1 MKNHKFASPVVVFA
15 AVLAASATFVCSS
28 SFAVVGHVPRLF
40 SPFGSFTHATG
51 IAVDQS
57 SGNVF
62 VADSGAND
70 VRVFDAE
77 GGGPAGGLPAVL
89 TGVQTPAGA
98 FDFLFEGSFPE
109 PVGVAVDS
117 ACWQHGLS
125 GAGCTSFDPSN
136 GAIYVTDT
144 EHNVV
149 DKFRVNGSGEY
160 EYVCQFTGFGFVG
173 SACLKNE
180 PTVQAN
186 PTQVTFSEPIGVAVD
201 REGNVYIADYGSS
214 AIYEFNAAGEDV
226 GKIPS
231 PPELNPEAGLQP
243 QDIALDAK
251 GDLYVRGFQPSAGVV
266 KLKRS
271 GFTGA
276 GESEQVIVPT
286 HGNPQGM
293 TFNQSAGALFVGFNS
308 FVSEYNEA
316 GEAQGS
322 FGAELVN
329 SPKGMAVNETTGDIY
344 VVNGGGVTV
353 DVFSPLVELPSATTG
368 AATDIEPTSA
378 TVEGTVNPESKT
390 LEASCEVQYGTSVA
404 YGQTVACAPEKVGTG
419 NEPVPVTA
427 SLAGLLAGTAY
438 HYRVVAVNS
447 NGANPGPDATLTTA
461 PAVQGVVN
469 GEASEIGKTNAT
481 LHGSLKPNGI
491 DAHYYFE
498 YGETLSYGSTSPAPP
513 GTDAGKGDVATEEV
527 VPATTV
533 LSGLKANTT
542 YYYRLVASNEF
553 GSAPATEGGSFKTLP
568 NDPVVSS
575 ESVAFVESEEA
586 LVSAVVNPNEA
597 STTYH
602 FVYGPTASY
611 GSSAPVS
618 ELELGSGGEGL
629 TVLLTL
635 TGLQP
640 GTTYHY
646 AVVATN
652 AGGSTYGP
660 DQAFT
665 TAPAALPV
673 VSTGGAS
680 EVSQNSAV
688 ISGTLDPNGVN
699 AGYEFDIG
707 ADTTYGVRVFGD
719 AGSGDAPETFTFTM
733 HGLAAGSTYHYRL
746 VAHNA
751 FGTVYGPDETF
762 TTPGFPTSLIS
773 SPLGAPL
780 VPEPVF
786 APPRVS
792 GVSSGG
798 APGKTGKHATKK
810 HRTGRRKVRKRA
822 GRASVTAHAGHERG
836 IGR

>member
-1 MKNHKFASPVVVFA
+1 MRIGKLTLATLISTV
-15 AVLAASATFVCSS
+15 VLATGLGLSGTAALAAGGRF
-28 SFAVVGHVPRLF
+28 PLPF
-40 SPFGSFTHATG
+40 SPFGSFSDPTG
-51 IAVDQS
+51 IAIDQS
-57 SGNVF
+57 NGNVF
-62 VADSGAND
+62 VVDTGEDD
-70 VRVFDAE
+70 VGVFGVE
-77 GGGPAGGLPAVL
+77 GGAPAGGVQSLL
-89 TGVQTPAGA
+89 TGAQTPAGS
-98 FDFLFEGSFPE
+98 FSFHEGIYFEPA
-109 PVGVAVDS
+109 GVAVDNACQQHKLSGS
-117 ACWQHGLS
+117 AC
-125 GAGCTSFDPSN
+125 ASFDASN
-136 GAIYVTDT
+136 GDIYVTDVL
-144 EHNVV
+144 HNVV
-149 DKFRVNGSGEY
+149 DKFKANIAGEY
-160 EYVCQFTGFGFVG
+160 EYICQFTGWGFVG

-180 PTVQAN
+180 PNVEGTPSEVKLH
-186 PTQVTFSEPIGVAVD
+186 EPIGVTVD
-201 REGNVYIADYGSS
+201 REGNVYIADYGHNN
-214 AIYEFNAAGEDV
+214 IDEFNSAGEETQR
-226 GKIPS
+226 IPS
-231 PPELNPEAGLQP
+231 PEEP
-243 QDIALDAK
+243 QDIAVDGK
-251 GDLYVRGFQPSAGVV
+251 GDIYLRKYAFQGAGSGEVE
-266 KLKRS
+266 LDRS
-271 GFTGA
+271 SFTGPV
-276 GESEQVIVPT
+276 ESEANAHTGVTGVA
-286 HGNPQGM
+286 
-293 TFNQSAGALFVGFNS
+293 FDLAAGRLLLGFGS
-308 FVSEYNEA
+308 LLTEYDEA
-316 GEAQGS
+316 GDALES
-322 FGAELVN
+322 FGSETGLGGGRGV
-329 SPKGMAVNETTGDIY
+329 AVNETTGDVF
-344 VVNGGGVTV
+344 VVASADKRVHAFGPVVALGT
-353 DVFSPLVELPSATTG
+353 ATTG
-368 AATDIEPTSA
+368 PVSNVQPNSA
-378 TVEGTVNPESKT
+378 TVQGTVNPESNT
-390 LEASCEVQYGTSVA
+390 LEGSCEVQFGKTTSYGQSVA
-404 YGQTVACAPEKVGTG
+404 CSPEKVGTG
-419 NEPVPVTA
+419 EAPVPVAA
-427 SLAGLLAGTAY
+427 SLTSLEAGTLY

-447 NGANPGPDATLTTA
+447 NGVNPGPDATLTTA
-461 PAVQGVVN
+461 PAVEGVLT
-469 GEASEIGKTNAT
+469 GEVGEIGKTSAT

-553 GSAPATEGGSFKTLP
+553 GSTPATEGGSFKTLP
-568 NDPVVSS
+568 NDPVVTS

-602 FVYGPTASY
+602 FVYGSTASY

-660 DQAFT
+660 DQTFT

-673 VSTGGAS
+673 VGTGGAS

-688 ISGTLDPNGVN
+688 ISGTLDPNGVP

-751 FGTVYGPDETF
+751 FGTVYGADQTF

-810 HRTGRRKVRKRA
+810 HRTGRRKARKRA
-822 GRASVTAHAGHERG
+822 GGRASVTAHAGHERG
-836 IGR
+836 VGR